1 MRIDLTRQATHPR
14 TLVKIWLVCDT
25 NSCHIPVT
33 NSCHD
38 IHEDLSR
45 YGLNVT
51 RLLFNVGRVVDMWHN
66 SYITPVVSLTCDTT
80 RILHQSCR
88 RHVTR
93 LIFDT
98 SRVMSCQIWVV
109 HMTRLVSNTSS
120 SHVTRLSVKSFT
132 LLSFTLLSCQGKSCM
147 WHTCHE
153 RIPVTNSCHSL
164 SCHDISCQGKS
175 RMWHTCHEHIPVTN
189 SYTHLSR
196 TLVMTSLVTHLSRTL
211 VKTSLVQTSLVCDTP
226 VTNSC
231 QGISC
236 QD

>member
-1 MRIDLTRQATHPR
+1 MWHELLSHICHELLSWHPR
-14 TLVKIWLVCDT
+14 RLVKIWLE
-25 NSCHIPVT
+25 
-33 NSCHD
+33 SCHD

-132 LLSFTLLSCQGKSCM
+132 LLSFTLLSCQGKS
-147 WHTCHE
+147 
-153 RIPVTNSCHSL
+153 
-164 SCHDISCQGKS
+164 

-211 VKTSLVQTSLVCDTP
+211 VKTSLVKTSLVCDTP